1 MALLSPANRRYVITK
16 ADNGNYKVLGNVSP
30 AGVGA
35 WSIAFAPSDDWVG
48 ELTIVGRHMGK
59 DPADDAAGFGTIA
72 YIREQIDGAAADY
85 ELVPDTIYG
94 DATILVPAN
103 GLTIGVAVICT
114 QGTCTMYSQP
124 LEGSPTPAFRGG
136 AAL

>member
-1 MALLSPANRRYVITK
+1 MALISPADRRYLITK
-16 ADNGNYKVLGNVSP
+16 ADNGNFKVLGNVAPS
-30 AGVGA
+30 GVGA
-35 WSIAFAPSDDWVG
+35 WSVAFAPSDDWDG

-59 DPADDAAGFGTIA
+59 ASADDAAGFGPVA
-72 YIREQIDGAAADY
+72 YIREQLNGAAADY
-85 ELVPDTIYG
+85 ELVPDVIYG

-103 GLTIGVAVICT
+103 GLTIAVAVICNA
-114 QGTCTMYSQP
+114 GTCTMYSQP